1 MSVGPLEMEWCRVV
15 NLSRDVRSGE
25 MTLEEIAV
33 LNPDHVEVI
42 YRPGPLRF
50 MRHRD
55 RVHVLEELRV
65 LTAVLATLSVP
76 VRQVLELDP
85 QNPGLDGVQSAVIS
99 LGLVMVLLHFA
110 VIAKPAHAVGEAPIV
125 GRHRTGL
132 STRAQVFARI
142 EAERSQAAHG
152 AGSLPTTLLGRE
164 VLGPVRLTRVFD
176 HGHVVSAG
184 DLEDR

>member
-42 YRPGPLRF
+42 HRPGPVRF

-55 RVHVLEELRV
+55 RVHVPEELRV

-99 LGLVMVLLHFA
+99 LGLVMVLLHLA
-110 VIAKPAHAVGEAPIV
+110 VIAKPPLAVCEAPIFCCQ
-125 GRHRTGL
+125 RAGL
-132 STRAQVFARI
+132 SPR
-142 EAERSQAAHG
+142 AHG
-152 AGSLPTTLLGRE
+152 F
-164 VLGPVRLTRVFD
+164 VRYVANSRQ
-176 HGHVVSAG
+176 A
-184 DLEDR
+184 